1 MITVILE
8 VNTRLFKYCIFLETY
23 FETHVF
29 GYLIT
34 RVLMCSVPAI
44 KGHPRDPNAGTQLV
58 NYLMRY

>member
-8 VNTRLFKYCIFLETY
+8 VNTRLFKYCIFLEIY

-34 RVLMCSVPAI
+34 GVWMCSLPAI
-44 KGHPRDPNAGTQLV
+44 EGHPRDPNKGTQLV